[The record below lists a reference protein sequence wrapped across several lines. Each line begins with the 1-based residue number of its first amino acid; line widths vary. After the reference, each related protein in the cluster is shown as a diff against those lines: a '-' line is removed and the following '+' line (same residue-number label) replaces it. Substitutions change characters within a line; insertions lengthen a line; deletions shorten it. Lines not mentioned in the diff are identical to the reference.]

1 MKEEEFKAALSYAI
15 DRGEINSDTSVDE
28 ALSGYKGL
36 NYVLYDDKG
45 KIICKIPQGILAKV
59 LEDKGF
65 KSNPMTETETREKA
79 VLWAK
84 SMGYPIP
91 SKMGGCLA
99 IILVIIG
106 LTAFVVPG
114 VLILI
119 WVWYQ
124 GNQYER
130 DMRQLV
136 AKWVDAG
143 KPTPGKKENIGGK
156 TLEILPEKN
165 NEEDMEKKL
174 KDLLSMK
181 EKNLISDEEYKEMR
195 KKILG
200 L

>member
-1 MKEEEFKAALSYAI
+1 MKDEAFKAALSYAI
-15 DRGEINSDTSVDE
+15 DRGEINSDTPVDVG
-28 ALSGYKGL
+28 LSGYKGI
-36 NYVLYDDKG
+36 NYELYDDKG
-45 KIICKIPQGILAKV
+45 KIICKIPQGILAKK

-65 KSNPMTETETREKA
+65 KSNPMTESETRERA

-99 IILVIIG
+99 FILIIIG
-106 LTAFVVPG
+106 LFAFVVPG
-114 VLILI
+114 ILILL

-143 KPTPGKKENIGGK
+143 KPTPGKKENLER
-156 TLEILPEKN
+156 TLEIVPEKN
-165 NEEDMEKKL
+165 SEKEIEEKL
-174 KDLLSMK
+174 KNLLSMK
-181 EKNLISDEEYKEMR
+181 ERNVISDEEYNEMR

>member
-1 MKEEEFKAALSYAI
+1 MKDEAFKAALSYAI
-15 DRGEINSDTSVDE
+15 DRGEINSDTPVDVG
-28 ALSGYKGL
+28 LSGYKGI
-36 NYVLYDDKG
+36 NYELYDDKG
-45 KIICKIPQGILAKV
+45 KIICKIPQGILAKK

-65 KSNPMTETETREKA
+65 KSNPMTESETRERA

-99 IILVIIG
+99 FILIIIG
-106 LTAFVVPG
+106 LFAYVLPG
-114 VLILI
+114 ILILL

-143 KPTPGKKENIGGK
+143 KPTPGKKENLER
-156 TLEILPEKN
+156 TLEIVPEKN
-165 NEEDMEKKL
+165 SEKEIEEKL
-174 KDLLSMK
+174 KNLLSMK
-181 EKNLISDEEYKEMR
+181 ERNVISDEEYNEMR

>member
-1 MKEEEFKAALSYAI
+1 MRDEAFKAALSYAI
-15 DRGEINSDTSVDE
+15 DRGEINSDTPVDE
-28 ALSGYKGL
+28 GLSGYKGI
-36 NYVLYDDKG
+36 NYELYDDKG
-45 KIICKIPQGILAKV
+45 KIICKIPQGILAKK

-65 KSNPMTETETREKA
+65 KSNPMNESEAKERA

-99 IILVIIG
+99 FFLIIIG
-106 LTAFVVPG
+106 LFAYIVPG
-114 VLILI
+114 LLILL

-143 KPTPGKKENIGGK
+143 KPTPGKKENLER
-156 TLEILPEKN
+156 TLEIVPEKN
-165 NEEDMEKKL
+165 SEKEIEEKL
-174 KDLLSMK
+174 KNLLSMK
-181 EKNLISDEEYKEMR
+181 ERNVISDEEYNEMR

>member
-15 DRGEINSDTSVDE
+15 DRGEINSDTPVDE
-28 ALSGYKGL
+28 TLSGYKGL

-143 KPTPGKKENIGGK
+143 KPTPGKKENLERP
-156 TLEILPEKN
+156 LEIVPEQN
-165 NEEDMEKKL
+165 NEEEMEQKL

-181 EKNLISDEEYKEMR
+181 ERNVISDEEYKEMR

>member
-15 DRGEINSDTSVDE
+15 DRGEINSDTPVDE
-28 ALSGYKGL
+28 TLSGYKGL

-99 IILVIIG
+99 FILVIIG

>member
-1 MKEEEFKAALSYAI
+1 MANEAFKAALSYAI
-15 DRGEINSDTSVDE
+15 DRGEINSDTPIDE
-28 ALSGYKGL
+28 TLSGYKGIYYEL
-36 NYVLYDDKG
+36 CDAKG
-45 KIICKIPQGILAKV
+45 KIICKIPQGIVAKK
-59 LEDKGF
+59 LENRGF
-65 KSNPMTETETREKA
+65 KSNPMTESETREKA
-79 VLWAK
+79 VLWAR

-99 IILVIIG
+99 FILIIIG
-106 LTAFVVPG
+106 LIAYVIPG
-114 VLILI
+114 ILILL

-143 KPTPGKKENIGGK
+143 KPTPGKKENLERP
-156 TLEILPEKN
+156 LEIVPEKN
-165 NEEDMEKKL
+165 SEEEMEQKL

-181 EKNLISDEEYKEMR
+181 ERNVISDEEYKEMR

>member
-1 MKEEEFKAALSYAI
+1 MEEEEFKAALSYAI
-15 DRGEINSDTSVDE
+15 DRGEINSDTPVDE
-28 ALSGYKGL
+28 TLSGYKGL

-99 IILVIIG
+99 FILVIIG

-174 KDLLSMK
+174 KDLSSMK

>member
-1 MKEEEFKAALSYAI
+1 MKDEAFKAALSYAI
-15 DRGEINSDTSVDE
+15 DRGQINSDSPVDE
-28 ALSGYKGL
+28 DLSGYKGI
-36 NYVLYDDKG
+36 NYELYDDKG
-45 KIICKIPQGILAKV
+45 KIICKIPQGILAKK

-99 IILVIIG
+99 FILVIIG

-143 KPTPGKKENIGGK
+143 KPTPGKKENIEK

-165 NEEDMEKKL
+165 SEEEMEKKL

>member
-1 MKEEEFKAALSYAI
+1 MKDEAFKAALSYAI
-15 DRGEINSDTSVDE
+15 DRGEINSDTPVDE
-28 ALSGYKGL
+28 GLSGYKGI
-36 NYVLYDDKG
+36 NYELYDDKG
-45 KIICKIPQGILAKV
+45 KIICKIPQGILAKK

-65 KSNPMTETETREKA
+65 KSNPMTESQTRERA

-99 IILVIIG
+99 FILIIIG
-106 LTAFVVPG
+106 LFAFVVPG
-114 VLILI
+114 ILILL

-143 KPTPGKKENIGGK
+143 KPTPGKKENLER
-156 TLEILPEKN
+156 TLEIVPEKN
-165 NEEDMEKKL
+165 SEKEIEEKL
-174 KDLLSMK
+174 KNLLSMK
-181 EKNLISDEEYKEMR
+181 ERNVISDEEYNEMR

>member
-15 DRGEINSDTSVDE
+15 DRGEINSDTPVDE
-28 ALSGYKGL
+28 TLSGYKGL

-143 KPTPGKKENIGGK
+143 KPTPGKKENLER
-156 TLEILPEKN
+156 TLEIVPEKN
-165 NEEDMEKKL
+165 SEEEIEQKL
-174 KDLLSMK
+174 KDLLSIK
-181 EKNLISDEEYKEMR
+181 ERNVISDEEYKEMR

>member
-15 DRGEINSDTSVDE
+15 DRGEINSDTPVDE
-28 ALSGYKGL
+28 TLSGYKGL

-65 KSNPMTETETREKA
+65 KSNPMTETENREKA

-99 IILVIIG
+99 FILVIIG

-143 KPTPGKKENIGGK
+143 KPTPGKKENIEK

-165 NEEDMEKKL
+165 SEEEMEKKL

>member
-1 MKEEEFKAALSYAI
+1 MKDEAFKAALSYAI
-15 DRGEINSDTSVDE
+15 DRGEINSDTPVDE
-28 ALSGYKGL
+28 GLSGYKGI
-36 NYVLYDDKG
+36 NYELYDDKG
-45 KIICKIPQGILAKV
+45 KIICKIPQGILAKK

-65 KSNPMTETETREKA
+65 KSNPMTESETRERA

-99 IILVIIG
+99 FILIIIG
-106 LTAFVVPG
+106 LFAFVVPG
-114 VLILI
+114 ILILL

-143 KPTPGKKENIGGK
+143 KPTPGKKENLER
-156 TLEILPEKN
+156 TLEIVPEKN
-165 NEEDMEKKL
+165 SEKEIEEKL
-174 KDLLSMK
+174 KNLLSMK
-181 EKNLISDEEYKEMR
+181 ERNVISDEEYNEMR

>member
-15 DRGEINSDTSVDE
+15 DRGEINSDTPVDE
-28 ALSGYKGL
+28 TLSGYKGL

-45 KIICKIPQGILAKV
+45 KIICKIPQGIIAKV

-143 KPTPGKKENIGGK
+143 KPTPGKKENLER
-156 TLEILPEKN
+156 TLEIVPEKN
-165 NEEDMEKKL
+165 SEEEIEQKL

-181 EKNLISDEEYKEMR
+181 ERNVISDEEYKEMR

>member
-1 MKEEEFKAALSYAI
+1 MEDEAFKAALSYAI
-15 DRGEINSDTSVDE
+15 DRGQINSDSPVDE
-28 ALSGYKGL
+28 DLSGYKGI
-36 NYVLYDDKG
+36 NYELYDDKG
-45 KIICKIPQGILAKV
+45 KIICKIPQGILAKK
-59 LEDKGF
+59 LEDRGF

-99 IILVIIG
+99 FILVIIG

-143 KPTPGKKENIGGK
+143 KPTPGKKENLEK
-156 TLEILPEKN
+156 PLEIVPEKN
-165 NEEDMEKKL
+165 SEEEIEQKL

-181 EKNLISDEEYKEMR
+181 ERNVISDEEYKEMR

>member
-15 DRGEINSDTSVDE
+15 DRGEINSDTPVDDT
-28 ALSGYKGL
+28 LSGYKGL

-99 IILVIIG
+99 FILVIIG

-165 NEEDMEKKL
+165 NKEDMEKKL

>member
-15 DRGEINSDTSVDE
+15 DRGEINSDTPVDDT
-28 ALSGYKGL
+28 LSGYKGL

>member
-1 MKEEEFKAALSYAI
+1 MEEEEFKAALSYAI
-15 DRGEINSDTSVDE
+15 DRGEINSDTPVDE
-28 ALSGYKGL
+28 TLSGYKGL

-99 IILVIIG
+99 FILVIIG
-106 LTAFVVPG
+106 LFAFVVPG
-114 VLILI
+114 VLILV

-174 KDLLSMK
+174 KDLSSMK

>member
-15 DRGEINSDTSVDE
+15 DRGEINSDTPVDE
-28 ALSGYKGL
+28 TLSGYKGL

-65 KSNPMTETETREKA
+65 KSNSMSETETREKA
-79 VLWAK
+79 VLRAK

-174 KDLLSMK
+174 KDLSSMK

>member
-15 DRGEINSDTSVDE
+15 DRGEINSDTPVDE
-28 ALSGYKGL
+28 TLSGYKGL

-65 KSNPMTETETREKA
+65 KSNPMSETETREKA

-143 KPTPGKKENIGGK
+143 KPTPGKKENIEK

-165 NEEDMEKKL
+165 SEEEMEKKL

-181 EKNLISDEEYKEMR
+181 ERNVISDEEYNEMR

>member
-1 MKEEEFKAALSYAI
+1 MEEEEFKAALSYAI
-15 DRGEINSDTSVDE
+15 DRGEINSDTPVDE
-28 ALSGYKGL
+28 TLSGYKGL

-143 KPTPGKKENIGGK
+143 KPTPGKKENIEK

-165 NEEDMEKKL
+165 SEDEMEKKL
-174 KDLLSMK
+174 KDLSSMK

>member
-1 MKEEEFKAALSYAI
+1 MEEEAFKAALDYAT
-15 DRGEINSDTSVDE
+15 DRGEINFDTLVDE
-28 ALSGYKGL
+28 NLSGYKGI
-36 NYVLYDDKG
+36 NYILCDDKG
-45 KIICKIPQGILAKV
+45 KLICKIPQGILAKK

-65 KSNPMTETETREKA
+65 KSNPMTESETRERA
-79 VLWAK
+79 VIWAK

-99 IILVIIG
+99 FILIMIG
-106 LTAFVVPG
+106 LFAFVVPG
-114 VLILI
+114 ILILL

-130 DMRQLV
+130 DMRKLV
-136 AKWVDAG
+136 SKWIDAG
-143 KPTPGKKENIGGK
+143 KPIPGKKENLEK
-156 TLEILPEKN
+156 TLEIVPEKN
-165 NEEDMEKKL
+165 SEEEMEQKL

-181 EKNLISDEEYKEMR
+181 ERNVISDEEYNEMR

>member
-15 DRGEINSDTSVDE
+15 DRGEINSDTPVDE
-28 ALSGYKGL
+28 TLSGYKGL

-99 IILVIIG
+99 FILVIIG

-143 KPTPGKKENIGGK
+143 KPTPGKKQNLEK
-156 TLEILPEKN
+156 TLEIVPEKN
-165 NEEDMEKKL
+165 SEEEMEKKL

-181 EKNLISDEEYKEMR
+181 ERNVISDEEYNEMR

>member
-1 MKEEEFKAALSYAI
+1 MEEEEFKAALSYAI
-15 DRGEINSDTSVDE
+15 DRGEINSDTPVDE
-28 ALSGYKGL
+28 TLSGYKGL

-143 KPTPGKKENIGGK
+143 KPTPGKKENIEK

-165 NEEDMEKKL
+165 NEEEMEKKL

>member
-1 MKEEEFKAALSYAI
+1 MEEEEFKAALSYAI
-15 DRGEINSDTSVDE
+15 DRGEINSDTPVDE
-28 ALSGYKGL
+28 TLSGYKGL

-174 KDLLSMK
+174 KDLSSMK

>member
-15 DRGEINSDTSVDE
+15 DRGEINSDTPVDE
-28 ALSGYKGL
+28 TLSGYKGL

-174 KDLLSMK
+174 KDLSSMK

>member
-1 MKEEEFKAALSYAI
+1 MKDEVFKAALSYAI
-15 DRGEINSDTSVDE
+15 DRGEINSDTPVDE
-28 ALSGYKGL
+28 GLSGYKGI
-36 NYVLYDDKG
+36 NYELYDDKG
-45 KIICKIPQGILAKV
+45 KIICKIPQGILAKK

-65 KSNPMTETETREKA
+65 KSNPMNESEAKERA

-99 IILVIIG
+99 FFLIIIG
-106 LTAFVVPG
+106 LFAYIVPG
-114 VLILI
+114 LLILL

-130 DMRQLV
+130 DMRQLI

-143 KPTPGKKENIGGK
+143 KPTPGKKENLER
-156 TLEILPEKN
+156 TLEIVPEKN
-165 NEEDMEKKL
+165 SEKEIEQKL

-181 EKNLISDEEYKEMR
+181 ERNVISDEEYNEMR
-195 KKILG
+195 RKILG

>member
-1 MKEEEFKAALSYAI
+1 MKDEVFKAALSYAI
-15 DRGEINSDTSVDE
+15 DRGEINSDTPVDE
-28 ALSGYKGL
+28 GLSGYKGI
-36 NYVLYDDKG
+36 NYELYDDKG
-45 KIICKIPQGILAKV
+45 KIICKIPQGILAKK

-65 KSNPMTETETREKA
+65 KSNPMNESEAKERA

-99 IILVIIG
+99 FFLIIIG
-106 LTAFVVPG
+106 LFAYIVPG
-114 VLILI
+114 LLILL

-130 DMRQLV
+130 DMRQLI

-143 KPTPGKKENIGGK
+143 KPTPGKKENLER
-156 TLEILPEKN
+156 TLEIVPEKN
-165 NEEDMEKKL
+165 SEKEIEEKL
-174 KDLLSMK
+174 KNLLSMK
-181 EKNLISDEEYKEMR
+181 ERNVISDEEYNEMR

>member
-1 MKEEEFKAALSYAI
+1 MEEEAFKAALDYAT
-15 DRGEINSDTSVDE
+15 DRGEMNFDTLADE
-28 ALSGYKGL
+28 DLSGYRGI
-36 NYVLYDDKG
+36 NYELYDDQG
-45 KIICKIPQGILAKV
+45 KIIIKIPQGILAKK

-65 KSNPMTETETREKA
+65 KSIPMTETETREKA
-79 VLWAK
+79 VIWAK

-99 IILVIIG
+99 FILVIIG

-136 AKWVDAG
+136 AKWIDAG
-143 KPTPGKKENIGGK
+143 KPTPGKKENIEK

-165 NEEDMEKKL
+165 SEEEMEKKL

-181 EKNLISDEEYKEMR
+181 ERNLISDEEYKEMR

>member
-1 MKEEEFKAALSYAI
+1 MEEEAFKAALSYAI
-15 DRGEINSDTSVDE
+15 DRGEINSDTPVDE
-28 ALSGYKGL
+28 ALSGYKGI
-36 NYVLYDDKG
+36 NYELCDDKG
-45 KIICKIPQGILAKV
+45 KIICKIPQGIVAKK

-65 KSNPMTETETREKA
+65 KSNPMTESETREKA
-79 VLWAK
+79 VLWAR

-106 LTAFVVPG
+106 LCVFVVPG
-114 VLILI
+114 ILILL

-143 KPTPGKKENIGGK
+143 KPTPGKKQNLEK
-156 TLEILPEKN
+156 TLEIVPEKN
-165 NEEDMEKKL
+165 SEEEMEQKL

-181 EKNLISDEEYKEMR
+181 EINVISDEEYNEMR

>member
-15 DRGEINSDTSVDE
+15 DRGEINSDTPVDE
-28 ALSGYKGL
+28 TLSGYKGL

-79 VLWAK
+79 VLWAR

-106 LTAFVVPG
+106 LCVFVVPG
-114 VLILI
+114 ILILL

>member
-1 MKEEEFKAALSYAI
+1 MCIRDS
-15 DRGEINSDTSVDE
+15 
-28 ALSGYKGL
+28 

-65 KSNPMTETETREKA
+65 KSNPMSETETREKA

-99 IILVIIG
+99 FILVIIG
-106 LTAFVVPG
+106 LFAFVVPG
-114 VLILI
+114 VLILL

-143 KPTPGKKENIGGK
+143 KPTPGKKENLGK
-156 TLEILPEKN
+156 TLEIVPEKN
-165 NEEDMEKKL
+165 SEEEMEQKL

-181 EKNLISDEEYKEMR
+181 ERKVISDEEYKEMR